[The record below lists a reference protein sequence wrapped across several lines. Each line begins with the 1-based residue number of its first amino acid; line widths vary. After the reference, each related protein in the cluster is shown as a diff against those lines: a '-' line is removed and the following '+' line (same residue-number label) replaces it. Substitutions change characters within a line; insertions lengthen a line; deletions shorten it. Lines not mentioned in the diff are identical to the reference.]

1 MKFSA
6 SAISAVVAI
15 GLTSMANAVATAVE
29 RPSQPGRSDARQS
42 AQMSEATPSYELP
55 VVVVVRGVRPAS
67 EEFLPTVVV
76 SAVRNTDEAGRLL
89 RVVAVMGLFAAVL
102 WRMRRRQPA

>member
-6 SAISAVVAI
+6 SAMSAVVAI

-55 VVVVVRGVRPAS
+55 VVVRGVRPAS

>member
-55 VVVVVRGVRPAS
+55 VVVVRGVRPAS